1 MLPVEVLF
9 LSCFVASSAWQL
21 YRDQVLLQLS
31 QHMELLREEK
41 SVRVS
46 TLTDCLRPWLTLDS
60 QKGNPLAERLL
71 RCEEEQLETV
81 HQVAEVV
88 LERKNR
94 VWARVVVQLLAKC
107 QDINPKLY
115 KWAHQLND
123 AGQQS

>member
-1 MLPVEVLF
+1 MV
-9 LSCFVASSAWQL
+9 SSAWQL

-41 SVRVS
+41 SLRVS
-46 TLTDCLRPWLTLDS
+46 TLTDCLRPWLMLDS

-71 RCEEEQLETV
+71 NCEKEQLETTP
-81 HQVAEVV
+81 QVAEAV

-94 VWARVVVQLLAKC
+94 VWARVVVQQLGKC

-123 AGQQS
+123 AGRQS